1 MYNYKIDI
9 NYDINGDDDTN
20 YKSAFLSVMYL
31 KSYDGKKIMKVFDY
45 LFDEIEKNPFFEHLF
60 TKKYNIP
67 IIGNNKKD
75 IIPILFS
82 YQSFLYMHKCLQS
95 YFETKSVNEKDM
107 KDLDES
113 LNYLVEK

>member
-31 KSYDGKKIMKVFDY
+31 ESYDGKKIMKIFDY
-45 LFDEIEKNPFFEHLF
+45 LFDKIEKNPFFEHLF

-95 YFETKSVNEKDM
+95 YFETNSVNEKDI